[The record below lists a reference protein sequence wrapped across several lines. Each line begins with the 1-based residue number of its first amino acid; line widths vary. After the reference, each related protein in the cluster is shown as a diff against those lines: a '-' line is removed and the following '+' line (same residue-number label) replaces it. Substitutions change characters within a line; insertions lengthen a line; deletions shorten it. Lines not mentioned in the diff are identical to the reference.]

1 MKIAAY
7 CRVSTEKEAQI
18 DSLEKQIEFFNEF
31 TKKNGYELYKLYADE
46 GISGKQIKH
55 RKQFQQM
62 MIDAKAKKFDKV
74 VVKDVSR
81 FARNTVDLLQS
92 VRELKSYGVQVDF
105 LNNGEV
111 MEGGSEFILTILGAM
126 AQQESANMSKR
137 VKFGKDITAKKGRVP
152 NLVFGY
158 DKIPDERYTL
168 KINEEEAKIVKE
180 IFESYVYKGI
190 GTTKIA
196 WNLNDRGIRTK
207 KTKSKWVQTSIV
219 RMLKNPIY
227 TGRVTNKKSEVTDFI
242 TGTRKELPEEEWIV
256 VERPEMRIISD
267 ELFNRAQE
275 LLEQRSN
282 EFKLNNK
289 REKTEY
295 VFSTLIYCKHC
306 GYSFRRIKRKYTAD
320 GPEYIRWV
328 CSGRNSM
335 GVNHCPNTTVIDEEE
350 LLNAIKIYLKS
361 IIKNKKDFMKAVEKE
376 FEKITKLRENNE
388 RSEESLLKEI
398 EKVTVKK
405 QKYMEMFQ
413 NEIINIQEL
422 KKYTNPLN
430 EDIARLERELKLIT
444 SEIKEKDVLEKELNK
459 TIKTVDDILNNQTIT
474 NAMLK
479 TIIDVIE
486 VDSDSNVEVR
496 LKLLN
501 EIGTNEPV
509 ITKFEDIYQ
518 SVEEKENT
526 KAPDTKPAIPTTVA
540 PTTSTPTTSP
550 STTAQTKAPETQ
562 PQTTAHTHAWIPVTS
577 VVHHDAT
584 YKTVWVQD
592 LAAWDET
599 VITKAAWDEQVLVQ
613 DAWDEQV
620 MVQDAYD
627 EPVYDWVDICNTCG
641 HKFLDM
647 SDDISDH
654 MAAGCWSSWHAEW
667 MQVETTHHDAVYQTV
682 HHEATYQTVHHEAET
697 TIVHHDATGHNE
709 TKWVQDTA
717 AWDETVCN

>member
-1 MKIAAY
+1 MLKCNRTEIKIQKNKKESSDVMKIAAY
-7 CRVSTEKEAQI
+7 ARVSTEKESQVE
-18 DSLEKQIEFFNEF
+18 SFEKQIEFFNEF

-62 MIDAKAKKFDKV
+62 MQDAKANKFDKV

-92 VRELKSYGVQVDF
+92 IRELKSYGIEVDF
-105 LNNGEV
+105 LNNGEI

-152 NLVFGY
+152 NIVFGY

-196 WNLNDRGIRTK
+196 WDLNDRGIRTK

-242 TGTRKELPEEEWIV
+242 TGTRKDLPEEEWIV

-275 LLEQRSN
+275 ILAQRSN

-335 GVNHCPNTTVIDEEE
+335 GINHCPNTTVIDEEE
-350 LLNAIKIYLKS
+350 LLNAIKEYLKS
-361 IIKNKKDFMKAVEKE
+361 IISNKKNFMKAVEKE

-398 EKVTVKK
+398 EKVTTKK

-413 NEIINIQEL
+413 NEVINIQEL

-444 SEIKEKDVLEKELNK
+444 SEIKEKDVLEKELSK
-459 TIKTVDDILNNQTIT
+459 TISTVDDILNNKTIT

-501 EIGTNEPV
+501 EIGSTPAV
-509 ITKFEDIYQ
+509 ITNFNDI
-518 SVEEKENT
+518 N
-526 KAPDTKPAIPTTVA
+526 TTV
-540 PTTSTPTTSP
+540 
-550 STTAQTKAPETQ
+550 TKSNVGT
-562 PQTTAHTHAWIPVTS
+562 
-577 VVHHDAT
+577 
-584 YKTVWVQD
+584 
-592 LAAWDET
+592 
-599 VITKAAWDEQVLVQ
+599 
-613 DAWDEQV
+613 
-620 MVQDAYD
+620 
-627 EPVYDWVDICNTCG
+627 
-641 HKFLDM
+641 
-647 SDDISDH
+647 
-654 MAAGCWSSWHAEW
+654 
-667 MQVETTHHDAVYQTV
+667 
-682 HHEATYQTVHHEAET
+682 
-697 TIVHHDATGHNE
+697 
-709 TKWVQDTA
+709 
-717 AWDETVCN
+717 

>member
-518 SVEEKENT
+518 NGEDAENKDANNNGENPTVT
-526 KAPDTKPAIPTTVA
+526 KSNN
-540 PTTSTPTTSP
+540 ST
-550 STTAQTKAPETQ
+550 QR
-562 PQTTAHTHAWIPVTS
+562 
-577 VVHHDAT
+577 
-584 YKTVWVQD
+584 
-592 LAAWDET
+592 
-599 VITKAAWDEQVLVQ
+599 
-613 DAWDEQV
+613 
-620 MVQDAYD
+620 
-627 EPVYDWVDICNTCG
+627 CNRKVNG
-641 HKFLDM
+641 NK
-647 SDDISDH
+647 SNASKR
-654 MAAGCWSSWHAEW
+654 S
-667 MQVETTHHDAVYQTV
+667 
-682 HHEATYQTVHHEAET
+682 
-697 TIVHHDATGHNE
+697 
-709 TKWVQDTA
+709 
-717 AWDETVCN
+717 

>member
-350 LLNAIKIYLKS
+350 LLNAIKIYLQS

-518 SVEEKENT
+518 NGEDTENKDANNNEEYPTVT
-526 KAPDTKPAIPTTVA
+526 KSNNSTQRCLRTTNKNKSKFSKRSKRDT
-540 PTTSTPTTSP
+540 
-550 STTAQTKAPETQ
+550 
-562 PQTTAHTHAWIPVTS
+562 
-577 VVHHDAT
+577 
-584 YKTVWVQD
+584 
-592 LAAWDET
+592 
-599 VITKAAWDEQVLVQ
+599 
-613 DAWDEQV
+613 
-620 MVQDAYD
+620 
-627 EPVYDWVDICNTCG
+627 
-641 HKFLDM
+641 
-647 SDDISDH
+647 
-654 MAAGCWSSWHAEW
+654 
-667 MQVETTHHDAVYQTV
+667 
-682 HHEATYQTVHHEAET
+682 
-697 TIVHHDATGHNE
+697 
-709 TKWVQDTA
+709 
-717 AWDETVCN
+717 

>member
-62 MIDAKAKKFDKV
+62 MQDAKAKKFDKV

-92 VRELKSYGVQVDF
+92 VRELKSYNVQVDF

-137 VKFGKDITAKKGRVP
+137 VKFGKDITAQKGRVP

-196 WNLNDRGIRTK
+196 WDLNDRGIRTK

-242 TGTRKELPEEEWIV
+242 TGIRKDLPEEEWIV

-267 ELFNRAQE
+267 ELFNRAQDI
-275 LLEQRSN
+275 LAQRSN

-350 LLNAIKIYLKS
+350 LLNAIKEYLKS
-361 IIKNKKDFMKAVEKE
+361 IISNKKNFMKAVEKE
-376 FEKITKLRENNE
+376 FEKITKLRESNE

-398 EKVTVKK
+398 EKVTTKK

-422 KKYTNPLN
+422 KQYTAPLN
-430 EDIARLERELKLIT
+430 EDISRLERELKLIT
-444 SEIKEKDVLEKELNK
+444 SEIKEKDVLEKELSK
-459 TIKTVDDILNNQTIT
+459 TIKTVDDILNNKTIT

-501 EIGTNEPV
+501 EIG
-509 ITKFEDIYQ
+509 
-518 SVEEKENT
+518 S
-526 KAPDTKPAIPTTVA
+526 IP
-540 PTTSTPTTSP
+540 
-550 STTAQTKAPETQ
+550 
-562 PQTTAHTHAWIPVTS
+562 
-577 VVHHDAT
+577 
-584 YKTVWVQD
+584 
-592 LAAWDET
+592 T
-599 VITKAAWDEQVLVQ
+599 VITNFNEITENNSKEKAGNESNL
-613 DAWDEQV
+613 
-620 MVQDAYD
+620 
-627 EPVYDWVDICNTCG
+627 NTSKSG
-641 HKFLDM
+641 KN
-647 SDDISDH
+647 SKTKAVTESNIS
-654 MAAGCWSSWHAEW
+654 
-667 MQVETTHHDAVYQTV
+667 T
-682 HHEATYQTVHHEAET
+682 
-697 TIVHHDATGHNE
+697 
-709 TKWVQDTA
+709 
-717 AWDETVCN
+717 

>member
-62 MIDAKAKKFDKV
+62 MQDAKAKKFERV

-92 VRELKSYGVQVDF
+92 IRELKSYGIQVDF

-158 DKIPDERYTL
+158 DKIPDERYIL

-180 IFESYVYKGI
+180 IFESYVYKGM

-196 WNLNDRGIRTK
+196 WELNDRGIRTK

-242 TGTRKELPEEEWIV
+242 TGTRKDLPEEEWII
-256 VERPEMRIISD
+256 VEKPEMRIISD
-267 ELFNRAQE
+267 ELFNRAQDI
-275 LLEQRSN
+275 LAQRSN

-306 GYSFRRIKRKYTAD
+306 GYSFRRIRRKYTEE
-320 GPEYIRWV
+320 GKEYIRWV

-335 GVNHCPNTTVIDEEE
+335 GVNHCPNATVIDEEE
-350 LLNAIKIYLKS
+350 LLNAIKEYLKS
-361 IIKNKKDFMKAVEKE
+361 IISNKKNFMKAVEKE
-376 FEKITKLRENNE
+376 FEKITALRENNE

-413 NEIINIQEL
+413 NEVINMQEL
-422 KKYTNPLN
+422 KQYTNPLN
-430 EDIARLERELKLIT
+430 EDISRLERELKLIT
-444 SEIKEKDVLEKELNK
+444 SEIKEKDVLEKELTK
-459 TIKTVDDILNNQTIT
+459 TIRTVDDILNNETIT

-486 VDSDSNVEVR
+486 VDSEGNVEVR
-496 LKLLN
+496 LKLLD
-501 EIGTNEPV
+501 EIGTKPTV
-509 ITKFEDIYQ
+509 ITNFEDITTDKNKDG
-518 SVEEKENT
+518 STVT
-526 KAPDTKPAIPTTVA
+526 KSNN
-540 PTTSTPTTSP
+540 ST
-550 STTAQTKAPETQ
+550 
-562 PQTTAHTHAWIPVTS
+562 
-577 VVHHDAT
+577 
-584 YKTVWVQD
+584 
-592 LAAWDET
+592 
-599 VITKAAWDEQVLVQ
+599 
-613 DAWDEQV
+613 
-620 MVQDAYD
+620 
-627 EPVYDWVDICNTCG
+627 
-641 HKFLDM
+641 
-647 SDDISDH
+647 
-654 MAAGCWSSWHAEW
+654 
-667 MQVETTHHDAVYQTV
+667 
-682 HHEATYQTVHHEAET
+682 
-697 TIVHHDATGHNE
+697 
-709 TKWVQDTA
+709 
-717 AWDETVCN
+717 

>member
-62 MIDAKAKKFDKV
+62 MQDAKAKKFDKV

-168 KINEEEAKIVKE
+168 KINEEESKIVKE

-256 VERPEMRIISD
+256 VEKPEMRIISD

-350 LLNAIKIYLKS
+350 LLNAIRIYLKS

-376 FEKITKLRENNE
+376 FEKITKLRETNE

-444 SEIKEKDVLEKELNK
+444 SEIKEKDVLEKELSK
-459 TIKTVDDILNNQTIT
+459 TIKTVDDILNNETIT

-501 EIGTNEPV
+501 EIGINEPV

-518 SVEEKENT
+518 NGEDTENKDANNNEKN
-526 KAPDTKPAIPTTVA
+526 
-540 PTTSTPTTSP
+540 STALDSNN
-550 STTAQTKAPETQ
+550 STQRRKRK
-562 PQTTAHTHAWIPVTS
+562 IS
-577 VVHHDAT
+577 T
-584 YKTVWVQD
+584 Y
-592 LAAWDET
+592 
-599 VITKAAWDEQVLVQ
+599 
-613 DAWDEQV
+613 
-620 MVQDAYD
+620 
-627 EPVYDWVDICNTCG
+627 
-641 HKFLDM
+641 
-647 SDDISDH
+647 
-654 MAAGCWSSWHAEW
+654 
-667 MQVETTHHDAVYQTV
+667 
-682 HHEATYQTVHHEAET
+682 
-697 TIVHHDATGHNE
+697 
-709 TKWVQDTA
+709 
-717 AWDETVCN
+717 

>member
-180 IFESYVYKGI
+180 IFESYVYKRI

-256 VERPEMRIISD
+256 VEKPEMRIISD

-398 EKVTVKK
+398 EKVTAKK

-518 SVEEKENT
+518 NGEDTENKDANNNEKNPTVT
-526 KAPDTKPAIPTTVA
+526 KSNNCT
-540 PTTSTPTTSP
+540 
-550 STTAQTKAPETQ
+550 
-562 PQTTAHTHAWIPVTS
+562 
-577 VVHHDAT
+577 
-584 YKTVWVQD
+584 
-592 LAAWDET
+592 
-599 VITKAAWDEQVLVQ
+599 
-613 DAWDEQV
+613 
-620 MVQDAYD
+620 
-627 EPVYDWVDICNTCG
+627 
-641 HKFLDM
+641 
-647 SDDISDH
+647 
-654 MAAGCWSSWHAEW
+654 
-667 MQVETTHHDAVYQTV
+667 
-682 HHEATYQTVHHEAET
+682 
-697 TIVHHDATGHNE
+697 
-709 TKWVQDTA
+709 
-717 AWDETVCN
+717 

>member
-1 MKIAAY
+1 MLKCNRTKTTKQKNKESSDVMKIAAY

-242 TGTRKELPEEEWIV
+242 TGTRKGLPEEEWIV

-509 ITKFEDIYQ
+509 ITRFEDIYNNFEDKQ
-518 SVEEKENT
+518 NGEDKKSKDANNNEKNSTVT
-526 KAPDTKPAIPTTVA
+526 KSNN
-540 PTTSTPTTSP
+540 ST
-550 STTAQTKAPETQ
+550 
-562 PQTTAHTHAWIPVTS
+562 
-577 VVHHDAT
+577 
-584 YKTVWVQD
+584 
-592 LAAWDET
+592 
-599 VITKAAWDEQVLVQ
+599 
-613 DAWDEQV
+613 
-620 MVQDAYD
+620 
-627 EPVYDWVDICNTCG
+627 
-641 HKFLDM
+641 
-647 SDDISDH
+647 
-654 MAAGCWSSWHAEW
+654 
-667 MQVETTHHDAVYQTV
+667 
-682 HHEATYQTVHHEAET
+682 
-697 TIVHHDATGHNE
+697 
-709 TKWVQDTA
+709 
-717 AWDETVCN
+717 

>member
-350 LLNAIKIYLKS
+350 LLNAIKIYLQS

-518 SVEEKENT
+518 SVEEKEN
-526 KAPDTKPAIPTTVA
+526 KKNKEN
-540 PTTSTPTTSP
+540 STALKSNN
-550 STTAQTKAPETQ
+550 ST
-562 PQTTAHTHAWIPVTS
+562 
-577 VVHHDAT
+577 
-584 YKTVWVQD
+584 
-592 LAAWDET
+592 
-599 VITKAAWDEQVLVQ
+599 
-613 DAWDEQV
+613 
-620 MVQDAYD
+620 
-627 EPVYDWVDICNTCG
+627 
-641 HKFLDM
+641 
-647 SDDISDH
+647 
-654 MAAGCWSSWHAEW
+654 
-667 MQVETTHHDAVYQTV
+667 
-682 HHEATYQTVHHEAET
+682 
-697 TIVHHDATGHNE
+697 
-709 TKWVQDTA
+709 
-717 AWDETVCN
+717 

>member
-62 MIDAKAKKFDKV
+62 MEDAKHKKFEKV

-137 VKFGKDITAKKGRVP
+137 VKFGKDITAQKGRVP

-158 DKIPDERYTL
+158 DKIPNERYTL

-196 WNLNDRGIRTK
+196 WDLNDRGIRTK

-242 TGTRKELPEEEWIV
+242 TGTRKDLPEEEWIV
-256 VERPEMRIISD
+256 VERSEMRIISD

-275 LLEQRSN
+275 ILAQRSN

-306 GYSFRRIKRKYTAD
+306 GYSFRRIKRKYKED

-479 TIIDVIE
+479 TIIDVIK

-518 SVEEKENT
+518 NGEDTENKKDNNNEENSTALKSNNST
-526 KAPDTKPAIPTTVA
+526 QRCLRTTNKNKSKFSKRSKRDT
-540 PTTSTPTTSP
+540 
-550 STTAQTKAPETQ
+550 
-562 PQTTAHTHAWIPVTS
+562 
-577 VVHHDAT
+577 
-584 YKTVWVQD
+584 
-592 LAAWDET
+592 
-599 VITKAAWDEQVLVQ
+599 
-613 DAWDEQV
+613 
-620 MVQDAYD
+620 
-627 EPVYDWVDICNTCG
+627 
-641 HKFLDM
+641 
-647 SDDISDH
+647 
-654 MAAGCWSSWHAEW
+654 
-667 MQVETTHHDAVYQTV
+667 
-682 HHEATYQTVHHEAET
+682 
-697 TIVHHDATGHNE
+697 
-709 TKWVQDTA
+709 
-717 AWDETVCN
+717 

>member
-1 MKIAAY
+1 MLKCNRTKTTKQKNKESSDVMKIAAY

-31 TKKNGYELYKLYADE
+31 TKKNDYELYKLYADE

-388 RSEESLLKEI
+388 RSEESLLKKI

-444 SEIKEKDVLEKELNK
+444 SEIKEKDVLEKELSK
-459 TIKTVDDILNNQTIT
+459 TINTVDDILNNQTIT

-501 EIGTNEPV
+501 EIGSTPAV
-509 ITKFEDIYQ
+509 ITNFNDINPT
-518 SVEEKENT
+518 VT
-526 KAPDTKPAIPTTVA
+526 KSNV
-540 PTTSTPTTSP
+540 ST
-550 STTAQTKAPETQ
+550 
-562 PQTTAHTHAWIPVTS
+562 
-577 VVHHDAT
+577 
-584 YKTVWVQD
+584 
-592 LAAWDET
+592 
-599 VITKAAWDEQVLVQ
+599 
-613 DAWDEQV
+613 
-620 MVQDAYD
+620 
-627 EPVYDWVDICNTCG
+627 
-641 HKFLDM
+641 
-647 SDDISDH
+647 
-654 MAAGCWSSWHAEW
+654 
-667 MQVETTHHDAVYQTV
+667 
-682 HHEATYQTVHHEAET
+682 
-697 TIVHHDATGHNE
+697 
-709 TKWVQDTA
+709 
-717 AWDETVCN
+717 

>member
-1 MKIAAY
+1 MLKCNRTKTMKQKNKESSDVMKIAAY

-413 NEIINIQEL
+413 NEVINIQEL

-444 SEIKEKDVLEKELNK
+444 SEIKEKDVLEKELSK
-459 TIKTVDDILNNQTIT
+459 TIKTVDDILNNETIT

-518 SVEEKENT
+518 NGEDTENKDANNNEENSTVT
-526 KAPDTKPAIPTTVA
+526 KSNN
-540 PTTSTPTTSP
+540 ST
-550 STTAQTKAPETQ
+550 QRC
-562 PQTTAHTHAWIPVTS
+562 V
-577 VVHHDAT
+577 
-584 YKTVWVQD
+584 
-592 LAAWDET
+592 
-599 VITKAAWDEQVLVQ
+599 
-613 DAWDEQV
+613 
-620 MVQDAYD
+620 
-627 EPVYDWVDICNTCG
+627 
-641 HKFLDM
+641 
-647 SDDISDH
+647 
-654 MAAGCWSSWHAEW
+654 
-667 MQVETTHHDAVYQTV
+667 
-682 HHEATYQTVHHEAET
+682 
-697 TIVHHDATGHNE
+697 
-709 TKWVQDTA
+709 
-717 AWDETVCN
+717 

>member
-168 KINEEEAKIVKE
+168 KINEEESKIVKE

-256 VERPEMRIISD
+256 AHRPEMRIISD

-509 ITKFEDIYQ
+509 ITKFEDIYP
-518 SVEEKENT
+518 SAK
-526 KAPDTKPAIPTTVA
+526 DTKHKDANNNEKN
-540 PTTSTPTTSP
+540 STALKSNN
-550 STTAQTKAPETQ
+550 STQRRIRKTKKDK
-562 PQTTAHTHAWIPVTS
+562 S
-577 VVHHDAT
+577 R
-584 YKTVWVQD
+584 
-592 LAAWDET
+592 
-599 VITKAAWDEQVLVQ
+599 
-613 DAWDEQV
+613 
-620 MVQDAYD
+620 
-627 EPVYDWVDICNTCG
+627 
-641 HKFLDM
+641 
-647 SDDISDH
+647 ISKRSK
-654 MAAGCWSSWHAEW
+654 GS
-667 MQVETTHHDAVYQTV
+667 
-682 HHEATYQTVHHEAET
+682 
-697 TIVHHDATGHNE
+697 IRR
-709 TKWVQDTA
+709 K
-717 AWDETVCN
+717 

>member
-518 SVEEKENT
+518 NGENAENKDANNNEKNSTVT
-526 KAPDTKPAIPTTVA
+526 K
-540 PTTSTPTTSP
+540 S
-550 STTAQTKAPETQ
+550 
-562 PQTTAHTHAWIPVTS
+562 
-577 VVHHDAT
+577 
-584 YKTVWVQD
+584 
-592 LAAWDET
+592 
-599 VITKAAWDEQVLVQ
+599 
-613 DAWDEQV
+613 
-620 MVQDAYD
+620 
-627 EPVYDWVDICNTCG
+627 N
-641 HKFLDM
+641 
-647 SDDISDH
+647 IS
-654 MAAGCWSSWHAEW
+654 A
-667 MQVETTHHDAVYQTV
+667 
-682 HHEATYQTVHHEAET
+682 
-697 TIVHHDATGHNE
+697 
-709 TKWVQDTA
+709 
-717 AWDETVCN
+717 

>member
-7 CRVSTEKEAQI
+7 ARVSTEKESQVE
-18 DSLEKQIEFFNEF
+18 SFEKQIEFFNEF
-31 TKKNGYELYKLYADE
+31 TKKNNYELYKLYADE

-62 MIDAKAKKFDKV
+62 MQDAKTKKFDKV

-92 VRELKSYGVQVDF
+92 IRELKSYGIEVDF
-105 LNNGEV
+105 LNNGEI

-152 NLVFGY
+152 NIVFGY

-196 WNLNDRGIRTK
+196 WDLNDRGIRTK

-242 TGTRKELPEEEWIV
+242 TGTRKDLPEEEWIV
-256 VERPEMRIISD
+256 VEKPEMRIISD
-267 ELFNRAQE
+267 ELFNRAQDI
-275 LLEQRSN
+275 LLQRSN

-306 GYSFRRIKRKYTAD
+306 GYSFRRVRRKYTED
-320 GPEYIRWV
+320 GKEYIRWV

-350 LLNAIKIYLKS
+350 LLNAIKEYLKS
-361 IIKNKKDFMKAVEKE
+361 IISNKKNFMKAVEKE

-398 EKVTVKK
+398 EKVTSKK

-413 NEIINIQEL
+413 NEVINIQEL

-444 SEIKEKDVLEKELNK
+444 SEIKEKDGLEKELSK
-459 TIKTVDDILNNQTIT
+459 TISTVDDILNNKTIT

-501 EIGTNEPV
+501 EIG
-509 ITKFEDIYQ
+509 
-518 SVEEKENT
+518 
-526 KAPDTKPAIPTTVA
+526 
-540 PTTSTPTTSP
+540 STPT
-550 STTAQTKAPETQ
+550 
-562 PQTTAHTHAWIPVTS
+562 
-577 VVHHDAT
+577 
-584 YKTVWVQD
+584 
-592 LAAWDET
+592 
-599 VITKAAWDEQVLVQ
+599 VITNFNEIETNVGAISNRPPLQR
-613 DAWDEQV
+613 
-620 MVQDAYD
+620 
-627 EPVYDWVDICNTCG
+627 TT
-641 HKFLDM
+641 LDTKNPTALE
-647 SDDISDH
+647 SNIS
-654 MAAGCWSSWHAEW
+654 
-667 MQVETTHHDAVYQTV
+667 T
-682 HHEATYQTVHHEAET
+682 
-697 TIVHHDATGHNE
+697 
-709 TKWVQDTA
+709 
-717 AWDETVCN
+717 

>member
-62 MIDAKAKKFDKV
+62 MEDAKHKKFEKV

-137 VKFGKDITAKKGRVP
+137 VKFGKDITAQKGRVP

-158 DKIPDERYTL
+158 DKIPNERYTL

-196 WNLNDRGIRTK
+196 WDLNDRGIRTK

-242 TGTRKELPEEEWIV
+242 TGTRKDLPEEEWIV

-267 ELFNRAQE
+267 ELFNKAQE
-275 LLEQRSN
+275 ILAQRSN

-306 GYSFRRIKRKYTAD
+306 GYSFRRIKRKYKED

-361 IIKNKKDFMKAVEKE
+361 IIKNKKNFMKAVEKE
-376 FEKITKLRENNE
+376 FEKITKLRESNE

-398 EKVTVKK
+398 EKVTTKK

-413 NEIINIQEL
+413 NEVINIQEL
-422 KKYTNPLN
+422 KQYTNPLN

-444 SEIKEKDVLEKELNK
+444 SEIKEKDVLEKELTK

-526 KAPDTKPAIPTTVA
+526 KNKEN
-540 PTTSTPTTSP
+540 STALKSNN
-550 STTAQTKAPETQ
+550 STQR
-562 PQTTAHTHAWIPVTS
+562 
-577 VVHHDAT
+577 
-584 YKTVWVQD
+584 
-592 LAAWDET
+592 
-599 VITKAAWDEQVLVQ
+599 
-613 DAWDEQV
+613 
-620 MVQDAYD
+620 
-627 EPVYDWVDICNTCG
+627 CN
-641 HKFLDM
+641 
-647 SDDISDH
+647 
-654 MAAGCWSSWHAEW
+654 
-667 MQVETTHHDAVYQTV
+667 
-682 HHEATYQTVHHEAET
+682 
-697 TIVHHDATGHNE
+697 
-709 TKWVQDTA
+709 
-717 AWDETVCN
+717 

>member
-518 SVEEKENT
+518 NGEDAENKDANNNEKNSTVT
-526 KAPDTKPAIPTTVA
+526 KSNNSTQRCLRTTNKNKSKFSKRSKRDT
-540 PTTSTPTTSP
+540 
-550 STTAQTKAPETQ
+550 
-562 PQTTAHTHAWIPVTS
+562 
-577 VVHHDAT
+577 
-584 YKTVWVQD
+584 
-592 LAAWDET
+592 
-599 VITKAAWDEQVLVQ
+599 
-613 DAWDEQV
+613 
-620 MVQDAYD
+620 
-627 EPVYDWVDICNTCG
+627 
-641 HKFLDM
+641 
-647 SDDISDH
+647 
-654 MAAGCWSSWHAEW
+654 
-667 MQVETTHHDAVYQTV
+667 
-682 HHEATYQTVHHEAET
+682 
-697 TIVHHDATGHNE
+697 
-709 TKWVQDTA
+709 
-717 AWDETVCN
+717 

>member
-31 TKKNGYELYKLYADE
+31 TQKNGYELYKLYADE
-46 GISGKQIKH
+46 GISGKQIKN

-62 MIDAKAKKFDKV
+62 MKDAKAKKFERV

-92 VRELKSYGVQVDF
+92 IRELKSYGIQVDF

-158 DKIPDERYTL
+158 DKIPGEKYTL

-180 IFESYVYKGI
+180 IFESYVYKGM

-196 WNLNDRGIRTK
+196 WELNDRGIRTK

-227 TGRVTNKKSEVTDFI
+227 TGRVTNKKSEITDFI
-242 TGTRKELPEEEWIV
+242 TGSRKDLPEEDWIV
-256 VERPEMRIISD
+256 ADKPEMRIISD
-267 ELFNRAQE
+267 ELFNRTQE
-275 LLEQRSN
+275 ILEQRSN
-282 EFKLNNK
+282 EFKLKNK

-306 GYSFRRIKRKYTAD
+306 GYSFRRIKRKYTDD

-350 LLNAIKIYLKS
+350 LLNAIKEYLKS
-361 IIKNKKDFMKAVEKE
+361 IISNKKNFMKAVEKE
-376 FEKITKLRENNE
+376 FEKITALRENNE

-413 NEIINIQEL
+413 NEVINMQEL
-422 KKYTNPLN
+422 KQYTNPLN

-444 SEIKEKDVLEKELNK
+444 SEIKEKDVLEKELTK
-459 TIKTVDDILNNQTIT
+459 TIKTVDDILNNETIT

-486 VDSDSNVEVR
+486 VDSEGNVEVR

-501 EIGTNEPV
+501 EIGTKPTV
-509 ITKFEDIYQ
+509 ITNFEDI
-518 SVEEKENT
+518 NT
-526 KAPDTKPAIPTTVA
+526 SKNSSTVTKSNNGTYRSNIP
-540 PTTSTPTTSP
+540 
-550 STTAQTKAPETQ
+550 ER
-562 PQTTAHTHAWIPVTS
+562 
-577 VVHHDAT
+577 
-584 YKTVWVQD
+584 
-592 LAAWDET
+592 
-599 VITKAAWDEQVLVQ
+599 
-613 DAWDEQV
+613 
-620 MVQDAYD
+620 
-627 EPVYDWVDICNTCG
+627 
-641 HKFLDM
+641 
-647 SDDISDH
+647 
-654 MAAGCWSSWHAEW
+654 
-667 MQVETTHHDAVYQTV
+667 
-682 HHEATYQTVHHEAET
+682 
-697 TIVHHDATGHNE
+697 
-709 TKWVQDTA
+709 
-717 AWDETVCN
+717 

>member
-137 VKFGKDITAKKGRVP
+137 VKFGKDITAQKGRVP

-180 IFESYVYKGI
+180 IFESYAYKGI

-196 WNLNDRGIRTK
+196 WDLNDRGIRTK

-509 ITKFEDIYQ
+509 ITKFEDIYPKG
-518 SVEEKENT
+518 EDTEK
-526 KAPDTKPAIPTTVA
+526 K
-540 PTTSTPTTSP
+540 
-550 STTAQTKAPETQ
+550 
-562 PQTTAHTHAWIPVTS
+562 
-577 VVHHDAT
+577 DA
-584 YKTVWVQD
+584 
-592 LAAWDET
+592 
-599 VITKAAWDEQVLVQ
+599 
-613 DAWDEQV
+613 
-620 MVQDAYD
+620 
-627 EPVYDWVDICNTCG
+627 N
-641 HKFLDM
+641 
-647 SDDISDH
+647 
-654 MAAGCWSSWHAEW
+654 
-667 MQVETTHHDAVYQTV
+667 
-682 HHEATYQTVHHEAET
+682 
-697 TIVHHDATGHNE
+697 HNE
-709 TKWVQDTA
+709 KNS
-717 AWDETVCN
+717 TVLKSNNSTQRCV

>member
-62 MIDAKAKKFDKV
+62 MLDAKAKKFDKV

-92 VRELKSYGVQVDF
+92 VRELKSYNVQVDF

-242 TGTRKELPEEEWIV
+242 TGTRKGLPEEEWIV
-256 VERPEMRIISD
+256 VEKPEMRIISD

-518 SVEEKENT
+518 NGEDPENKDANNNEKNSTVT
-526 KAPDTKPAIPTTVA
+526 KSNN
-540 PTTSTPTTSP
+540 ST
-550 STTAQTKAPETQ
+550 
-562 PQTTAHTHAWIPVTS
+562 
-577 VVHHDAT
+577 
-584 YKTVWVQD
+584 
-592 LAAWDET
+592 
-599 VITKAAWDEQVLVQ
+599 
-613 DAWDEQV
+613 
-620 MVQDAYD
+620 
-627 EPVYDWVDICNTCG
+627 
-641 HKFLDM
+641 
-647 SDDISDH
+647 
-654 MAAGCWSSWHAEW
+654 
-667 MQVETTHHDAVYQTV
+667 
-682 HHEATYQTVHHEAET
+682 
-697 TIVHHDATGHNE
+697 
-709 TKWVQDTA
+709 
-717 AWDETVCN
+717 

>member
-242 TGTRKELPEEEWIV
+242 TGARKELPEEEWII
-256 VERPEMRIISD
+256 VEKPEMRIISD

-350 LLNAIKIYLKS
+350 LLNAIKIYLKN

-422 KKYTNPLN
+422 KKYTNQLN

-518 SVEEKENT
+518 NGEDTENKDANNNEENSTALKSNIST
-526 KAPDTKPAIPTTVA
+526 QRCNRKARKDK
-540 PTTSTPTTSP
+540 S
-550 STTAQTKAPETQ
+550 
-562 PQTTAHTHAWIPVTS
+562 
-577 VVHHDAT
+577 
-584 YKTVWVQD
+584 
-592 LAAWDET
+592 
-599 VITKAAWDEQVLVQ
+599 
-613 DAWDEQV
+613 
-620 MVQDAYD
+620 
-627 EPVYDWVDICNTCG
+627 
-641 HKFLDM
+641 
-647 SDDISDH
+647 DISKR
-654 MAAGCWSSWHAEW
+654 SKRN
-667 MQVETTHHDAVYQTV
+667 
-682 HHEATYQTVHHEAET
+682 
-697 TIVHHDATGHNE
+697 IR
-709 TKWVQDTA
+709 
-717 AWDETVCN
+717 

>member
-62 MIDAKAKKFDKV
+62 MQDAKAKKFDKV

-92 VRELKSYGVQVDF
+92 VRELKSYNVQVDF

-137 VKFGKDITAKKGRVP
+137 VKFGKDITAQKGRVP
-152 NLVFGY
+152 NIVFGY
-158 DKIPDERYTL
+158 DKMPNERYIL
-168 KINEEEAKIVKE
+168 KVNEEEAKLVKE
-180 IFESYVYKGI
+180 IFESYVYKGW

-196 WNLNDRGIRTK
+196 WDLNDRGIRTK
-207 KTKSKWVQTSIV
+207 RDKAKWVQNGIV

-242 TGTRKELPEEEWIV
+242 TGTRKDIPEDEWVI

-267 ELFNRAQE
+267 ELFNKAQE
-275 LLEQRSN
+275 ILAQRSN

-306 GYSFRRIKRKYTAD
+306 GYSFRRMRRKYSDT
-320 GPEYIRWV
+320 GKEYIRWV

-430 EDIARLERELKLIT
+430 EDIERLERELKLIT

-479 TIIDVIE
+479 TIIDLIE

-518 SVEEKENT
+518 SVEEKEST
-526 KAPDTKPAIPTTVA
+526 KNKEN
-540 PTTSTPTTSP
+540 STALKSIN
-550 STTAQTKAPETQ
+550 ST
-562 PQTTAHTHAWIPVTS
+562 
-577 VVHHDAT
+577 
-584 YKTVWVQD
+584 
-592 LAAWDET
+592 
-599 VITKAAWDEQVLVQ
+599 
-613 DAWDEQV
+613 
-620 MVQDAYD
+620 
-627 EPVYDWVDICNTCG
+627 
-641 HKFLDM
+641 
-647 SDDISDH
+647 
-654 MAAGCWSSWHAEW
+654 
-667 MQVETTHHDAVYQTV
+667 
-682 HHEATYQTVHHEAET
+682 
-697 TIVHHDATGHNE
+697 
-709 TKWVQDTA
+709 
-717 AWDETVCN
+717 

>member
-518 SVEEKENT
+518 NGEDTENKDANNNEENFTVT
-526 KAPDTKPAIPTTVA
+526 KSNN
-540 PTTSTPTTSP
+540 ST
-550 STTAQTKAPETQ
+550 
-562 PQTTAHTHAWIPVTS
+562 
-577 VVHHDAT
+577 
-584 YKTVWVQD
+584 
-592 LAAWDET
+592 
-599 VITKAAWDEQVLVQ
+599 
-613 DAWDEQV
+613 
-620 MVQDAYD
+620 
-627 EPVYDWVDICNTCG
+627 
-641 HKFLDM
+641 
-647 SDDISDH
+647 
-654 MAAGCWSSWHAEW
+654 
-667 MQVETTHHDAVYQTV
+667 
-682 HHEATYQTVHHEAET
+682 
-697 TIVHHDATGHNE
+697 
-709 TKWVQDTA
+709 
-717 AWDETVCN
+717 

>member
-459 TIKTVDDILNNQTIT
+459 TIKIIDDILNNQTIT

-526 KAPDTKPAIPTTVA
+526 KNKEN
-540 PTTSTPTTSP
+540 STALKSNN
-550 STTAQTKAPETQ
+550 STQR
-562 PQTTAHTHAWIPVTS
+562 
-577 VVHHDAT
+577 
-584 YKTVWVQD
+584 
-592 LAAWDET
+592 
-599 VITKAAWDEQVLVQ
+599 
-613 DAWDEQV
+613 
-620 MVQDAYD
+620 
-627 EPVYDWVDICNTCG
+627 C
-641 HKFLDM
+641 
-647 SDDISDH
+647 
-654 MAAGCWSSWHAEW
+654 
-667 MQVETTHHDAVYQTV
+667 
-682 HHEATYQTVHHEAET
+682 
-697 TIVHHDATGHNE
+697 
-709 TKWVQDTA
+709 
-717 AWDETVCN
+717 

>member
-7 CRVSTEKEAQI
+7 ARVSTEKESQVE
-18 DSLEKQIEFFNEF
+18 SFEKQIEFFNEF
-31 TKKNGYELYKLYADE
+31 TKKNNYELYKLYADE

-62 MIDAKAKKFDKV
+62 MQDAKTKKFDKV

-92 VRELKSYGVQVDF
+92 IRELKSYGIEVDF
-105 LNNGEV
+105 LNNGEI

-152 NLVFGY
+152 NIVFGY

-196 WNLNDRGIRTK
+196 WDLNDRGIRTK

-242 TGTRKELPEEEWIV
+242 TGTRKDLPEEEWIT
-256 VERPEMRIISD
+256 VEKPEMRIISD
-267 ELFNRAQE
+267 ELFNRAQDI
-275 LLEQRSN
+275 LAQRSN

-306 GYSFRRIKRKYTAD
+306 GYSFRRIRRKYTED
-320 GPEYIRWV
+320 GKEYIRWV

-350 LLNAIKIYLKS
+350 LLNAIKEYLKS
-361 IIKNKKDFMKAVEKE
+361 IISNKKNFMKAVEKE

-398 EKVTVKK
+398 ERATAKK

-413 NEIINIQEL
+413 NEVINIQEL

-444 SEIKEKDVLEKELNK
+444 SEIKEKDGLEKELSK
-459 TIKTVDDILNNQTIT
+459 TISTVDDILNNKTIT

-501 EIGTNEPV
+501 EIG
-509 ITKFEDIYQ
+509 
-518 SVEEKENT
+518 S
-526 KAPDTKPAIPTTVA
+526 
-540 PTTSTPTTSP
+540 
-550 STTAQTKAPETQ
+550 Q
-562 PQTTAHTHAWIPVTS
+562 P
-577 VVHHDAT
+577 
-584 YKTVWVQD
+584 
-592 LAAWDET
+592 T
-599 VITKAAWDEQVLVQ
+599 VITNFN
-613 DAWDEQV
+613 
-620 MVQDAYD
+620 
-627 EPVYDWVDICNTCG
+627 DIKTDVG
-641 HKFLDM
+641 ASSARPLLQRTTLDN
-647 SDDISDH
+647 
-654 MAAGCWSSWHAEW
+654 
-667 MQVETTHHDAVYQTV
+667 QNFTV
-682 HHEATYQTVHHEAET
+682 
-697 TIVHHDATGHNE
+697 
-709 TKWVQDTA
+709 TKSNVSTQR
-717 AWDETVCN
+717 C

>member
-1 MKIAAY
+1 MALKLALKNIKETIPKYRSVFFCTFYCFSETDMLKCNRTKTTKQKNKESSDVMKIAAY

-62 MIDAKAKKFDKV
+62 MQDAKAKKFDKV

-227 TGRVTNKKSEVTDFI
+227 TGKVTNKKSEVTDFI

-501 EIGTNEPV
+501 EIGTNETV

-518 SVEEKENT
+518 NREDAENKDANNNEKNSTVT
-526 KAPDTKPAIPTTVA
+526 KSNN
-540 PTTSTPTTSP
+540 ST
-550 STTAQTKAPETQ
+550 
-562 PQTTAHTHAWIPVTS
+562 
-577 VVHHDAT
+577 
-584 YKTVWVQD
+584 
-592 LAAWDET
+592 
-599 VITKAAWDEQVLVQ
+599 
-613 DAWDEQV
+613 
-620 MVQDAYD
+620 
-627 EPVYDWVDICNTCG
+627 
-641 HKFLDM
+641 
-647 SDDISDH
+647 
-654 MAAGCWSSWHAEW
+654 
-667 MQVETTHHDAVYQTV
+667 
-682 HHEATYQTVHHEAET
+682 
-697 TIVHHDATGHNE
+697 
-709 TKWVQDTA
+709 
-717 AWDETVCN
+717 

>member
-31 TKKNGYELYKLYADE
+31 TQKNGYELYKLYADE
-46 GISGKQIKH
+46 GISGKQIKN

-62 MIDAKAKKFDKV
+62 MKDAKAKKFERV

-92 VRELKSYGVQVDF
+92 IRELKSYGIQVDF

-158 DKIPDERYTL
+158 DKIPGEKYTL

-180 IFESYVYKGI
+180 IFESYVYKGM

-196 WNLNDRGIRTK
+196 WELNDRGIRTK

-227 TGRVTNKKSEVTDFI
+227 TGRVTNKKSEITDFI
-242 TGTRKELPEEEWIV
+242 TGTRKDLPEEDWIV
-256 VERPEMRIISD
+256 ADKPEMRIISD
-267 ELFNRAQE
+267 ELFNRTQE
-275 LLEQRSN
+275 ILEQRSN

-306 GYSFRRIKRKYTAD
+306 GYSFRRIRRKYTED
-320 GPEYIRWV
+320 GKEYIRWV

-350 LLNAIKIYLKS
+350 LLNAIKEYLKS
-361 IIKNKKDFMKAVEKE
+361 IISNKKNFMKAVEKE
-376 FEKITKLRENNE
+376 FEKITALRENNE

-413 NEIINIQEL
+413 NEVINMQEL
-422 KKYTNPLN
+422 KQYTNPLN
-430 EDIARLERELKLIT
+430 EDISRLERELKLIT
-444 SEIKEKDVLEKELNK
+444 SEIKEKDVLEKELTK
-459 TIKTVDDILNNQTIT
+459 TIKTVDDILNNETIT

-486 VDSDSNVEVR
+486 VDSEGNVEVR

-501 EIGTNEPV
+501 EIGSSPMV
-509 ITKFEDIYQ
+509 ITNF
-518 SVEEKENT
+518 
-526 KAPDTKPAIPTTVA
+526 
-540 PTTSTPTTSP
+540 
-550 STTAQTKAPETQ
+550 
-562 PQTTAHTHAWIPVTS
+562 
-577 VVHHDAT
+577 
-584 YKTVWVQD
+584 
-592 LAAWDET
+592 
-599 VITKAAWDEQVLVQ
+599 
-613 DAWDEQV
+613 
-620 MVQDAYD
+620 
-627 EPVYDWVDICNTCG
+627 
-641 HKFLDM
+641 
-647 SDDISDH
+647 DDIKNQNS
-654 MAAGCWSSWHAEW
+654 
-667 MQVETTHHDAVYQTV
+667 TV
-682 HHEATYQTVHHEAET
+682 
-697 TIVHHDATGHNE
+697 
-709 TKWVQDTA
+709 TKSNNGTQRCIRKIKKNQSKFST
-717 AWDETVCN
+717 

>member
-1 MKIAAY
+1 MESSDVMKIAAY

-62 MIDAKAKKFDKV
+62 MQDAKAKKFDKV

-168 KINEEEAKIVKE
+168 KINEEESKVVKE

-518 SVEEKENT
+518 NGEDAENKDANNNEEN
-526 KAPDTKPAIPTTVA
+526 
-540 PTTSTPTTSP
+540 STALKSNNGT
-550 STTAQTKAPETQ
+550 
-562 PQTTAHTHAWIPVTS
+562 
-577 VVHHDAT
+577 
-584 YKTVWVQD
+584 
-592 LAAWDET
+592 
-599 VITKAAWDEQVLVQ
+599 
-613 DAWDEQV
+613 
-620 MVQDAYD
+620 
-627 EPVYDWVDICNTCG
+627 
-641 HKFLDM
+641 
-647 SDDISDH
+647 
-654 MAAGCWSSWHAEW
+654 
-667 MQVETTHHDAVYQTV
+667 
-682 HHEATYQTVHHEAET
+682 
-697 TIVHHDATGHNE
+697 
-709 TKWVQDTA
+709 
-717 AWDETVCN
+717 

>member
-242 TGTRKELPEEEWIV
+242 TGTRKDLPEEEWIV
-256 VERPEMRIISD
+256 VEKPEMRIISD

-306 GYSFRRIKRKYTAD
+306 GYSFRRIKRKYTAN

-335 GVNHCPNTTVIDEEE
+335 GVNHCPNKTVIDEEE

-422 KKYTNPLN
+422 KQYTNPLN

-496 LKLLN
+496 IKLLN

-526 KAPDTKPAIPTTVA
+526 KNKENSTALKSNNSTQRCIRKTKENK
-540 PTTSTPTTSP
+540 S
-550 STTAQTKAPETQ
+550 
-562 PQTTAHTHAWIPVTS
+562 
-577 VVHHDAT
+577 
-584 YKTVWVQD
+584 
-592 LAAWDET
+592 
-599 VITKAAWDEQVLVQ
+599 
-613 DAWDEQV
+613 
-620 MVQDAYD
+620 
-627 EPVYDWVDICNTCG
+627 
-641 HKFLDM
+641 
-647 SDDISDH
+647 
-654 MAAGCWSSWHAEW
+654 
-667 MQVETTHHDAVYQTV
+667 
-682 HHEATYQTVHHEAET
+682 
-697 TIVHHDATGHNE
+697 
-709 TKWVQDTA
+709 
-717 AWDETVCN
+717 

>member
-62 MIDAKAKKFDKV
+62 MQDAKAKKFDKV

-92 VRELKSYGVQVDF
+92 VRELKSYNVQVDF

-137 VKFGKDITAKKGRVP
+137 VKFGKDITAQKGRVP
-152 NLVFGY
+152 NIVFGY
-158 DKIPDERYTL
+158 DKMPNERYIL
-168 KINEEEAKIVKE
+168 KVNEEEAKLVKE
-180 IFESYVYKGI
+180 IFESYVYKGW

-196 WNLNDRGIRTK
+196 WDLNDRGIRTK
-207 KTKSKWVQTSIV
+207 RDKAKWVQNGIV

-242 TGTRKELPEEEWIV
+242 TGTRKDIPEDEWVI

-267 ELFNRAQE
+267 ELFNKAQE
-275 LLEQRSN
+275 ILAQRSN

-306 GYSFRRIKRKYTAD
+306 GYSFRRIKRKYSDT
-320 GPEYIRWV
+320 GKEYIRWV

-361 IIKNKKDFMKAVEKE
+361 IISNKKDFMKAVEKE
-376 FEKITKLRENNE
+376 FEKITKLREVGE

-398 EKVTVKK
+398 EKVTTKK

-413 NEIINIQEL
+413 NEVINIQEL
-422 KKYTNPLN
+422 KQYTNPLN
-430 EDIARLERELKLIT
+430 EDIARLKRELKLIT

-518 SVEEKENT
+518 NGEDTENKDANNNEKNSTVT
-526 KAPDTKPAIPTTVA
+526 KSNS
-540 PTTSTPTTSP
+540 ST
-550 STTAQTKAPETQ
+550 QRFK
-562 PQTTAHTHAWIPVTS
+562 
-577 VVHHDAT
+577 
-584 YKTVWVQD
+584 
-592 LAAWDET
+592 
-599 VITKAAWDEQVLVQ
+599 
-613 DAWDEQV
+613 
-620 MVQDAYD
+620 
-627 EPVYDWVDICNTCG
+627 
-641 HKFLDM
+641 
-647 SDDISDH
+647 
-654 MAAGCWSSWHAEW
+654 
-667 MQVETTHHDAVYQTV
+667 
-682 HHEATYQTVHHEAET
+682 
-697 TIVHHDATGHNE
+697 
-709 TKWVQDTA
+709 
-717 AWDETVCN
+717 

>member
-1 MKIAAY
+1 MKQKNKESSDVMKIAAY

-350 LLNAIKIYLKS
+350 LLNAIKIYLQS

-518 SVEEKENT
+518 NGEDTENKDANNNEEYPTVTKSNNSTQRRIRKTKKNKPKFSNAGKNNT
-526 KAPDTKPAIPTTVA
+526 RRK
-540 PTTSTPTTSP
+540 
-550 STTAQTKAPETQ
+550 
-562 PQTTAHTHAWIPVTS
+562 
-577 VVHHDAT
+577 
-584 YKTVWVQD
+584 
-592 LAAWDET
+592 
-599 VITKAAWDEQVLVQ
+599 
-613 DAWDEQV
+613 
-620 MVQDAYD
+620 
-627 EPVYDWVDICNTCG
+627 
-641 HKFLDM
+641 
-647 SDDISDH
+647 
-654 MAAGCWSSWHAEW
+654 
-667 MQVETTHHDAVYQTV
+667 
-682 HHEATYQTVHHEAET
+682 
-697 TIVHHDATGHNE
+697 
-709 TKWVQDTA
+709 
-717 AWDETVCN
+717 

>member
-62 MIDAKAKKFDKV
+62 MQDAKAKKFDKV

-335 GVNHCPNTTVIDEEE
+335 GVNHCPNKTVIDEEE

-422 KKYTNPLN
+422 KQYTNPLN

-496 LKLLN
+496 IKLLN

-526 KAPDTKPAIPTTVA
+526 KNKENSTALKSNNSTQRCIRKTKENK
-540 PTTSTPTTSP
+540 S
-550 STTAQTKAPETQ
+550 
-562 PQTTAHTHAWIPVTS
+562 
-577 VVHHDAT
+577 
-584 YKTVWVQD
+584 
-592 LAAWDET
+592 
-599 VITKAAWDEQVLVQ
+599 
-613 DAWDEQV
+613 
-620 MVQDAYD
+620 
-627 EPVYDWVDICNTCG
+627 
-641 HKFLDM
+641 
-647 SDDISDH
+647 
-654 MAAGCWSSWHAEW
+654 
-667 MQVETTHHDAVYQTV
+667 
-682 HHEATYQTVHHEAET
+682 
-697 TIVHHDATGHNE
+697 
-709 TKWVQDTA
+709 
-717 AWDETVCN
+717 

>member
-92 VRELKSYGVQVDF
+92 VRELKSYGAQVDF

-509 ITKFEDIYQ
+509 ITRFEDIYKNAEDTENKE
-518 SVEEKENT
+518 VNRNKENSTVT
-526 KAPDTKPAIPTTVA
+526 KSNN
-540 PTTSTPTTSP
+540 ST
-550 STTAQTKAPETQ
+550 
-562 PQTTAHTHAWIPVTS
+562 
-577 VVHHDAT
+577 
-584 YKTVWVQD
+584 
-592 LAAWDET
+592 
-599 VITKAAWDEQVLVQ
+599 
-613 DAWDEQV
+613 
-620 MVQDAYD
+620 
-627 EPVYDWVDICNTCG
+627 
-641 HKFLDM
+641 
-647 SDDISDH
+647 
-654 MAAGCWSSWHAEW
+654 
-667 MQVETTHHDAVYQTV
+667 
-682 HHEATYQTVHHEAET
+682 
-697 TIVHHDATGHNE
+697 
-709 TKWVQDTA
+709 
-717 AWDETVCN
+717 

>member
-350 LLNAIKIYLKS
+350 LLNAIKIYLQS

-526 KAPDTKPAIPTTVA
+526 KNKEN
-540 PTTSTPTTSP
+540 STALKSIN
-550 STTAQTKAPETQ
+550 ST
-562 PQTTAHTHAWIPVTS
+562 
-577 VVHHDAT
+577 
-584 YKTVWVQD
+584 
-592 LAAWDET
+592 
-599 VITKAAWDEQVLVQ
+599 
-613 DAWDEQV
+613 
-620 MVQDAYD
+620 
-627 EPVYDWVDICNTCG
+627 
-641 HKFLDM
+641 
-647 SDDISDH
+647 
-654 MAAGCWSSWHAEW
+654 
-667 MQVETTHHDAVYQTV
+667 
-682 HHEATYQTVHHEAET
+682 
-697 TIVHHDATGHNE
+697 
-709 TKWVQDTA
+709 
-717 AWDETVCN
+717 